1 MRFYVVC
8 IGMLKDAYLR
18 DGVAEFVKRM
28 RPYGGITIT
37 ITELNE
43 SKIGDK
49 PSDADR
55 KQVVAEEGERLLKA
69 VPKSAYTVLLDV
81 YGKTM
86 SSEDLAKTVAKLE
99 VDGVSDM
106 AFIVGGAFGVSDEL
120 RRSVNYK
127 LSFSPMTF
135 THQMVRLL
143 LVEQIYRASKINRNE
158 PYHW

>member
-1 MRFYVVC
+1 MRFYIVC
-8 IGMLKDAYLR
+8 IGKLKDAYLR
-18 DGVAEFVKRM
+18 EGVAEFVKRM
-28 RPYGGITIT
+28 RPYGGIT

-55 KQVVAEEGERLLKA
+55 KQVVIEEGERLLKN
-69 VPKSAYTVLLDV
+69 VPKYAYTVLLDV

>member
-1 MRFYVVC
+1 
-8 IGMLKDAYLR
+8 
-18 DGVAEFVKRM
+18 M
-28 RPYGGITIT
+28 RPYGGIT

-49 PSDADR
+49 PSDTER
-55 KQVVAEEGERLLKA
+55 KQVVKEEGQRLLKV
-69 VPKSAYTVLLDV
+69 VPKTAYTVLLDV

-86 SSEDLAKTVAKLE
+86 SSETMASMISKLE
-99 VDGVSDM
+99 VDGISDM
-106 AFIVGGAFGVSDEL
+106 AFIIGGAFGVSDEL
-120 RRSVNYK
+120 RQSVKYK

-143 LVEQIYRASKINRNE
+143 LVEQIYRSVKINRNE

>member
-1 MRFYVVC
+1 MRFYVIC
-8 IGMLKDAYLR
+8 IGKLKDAYLR

-37 ITELNE
+37 ELNE

-55 KQVVAEEGERLLKA
+55 KQVVVEEGERLLKN
-69 VPKSAYTVLLDV
+69 VPKDAYTVLLDV

>member
-1 MRFYVVC
+1 MRFYVIC
-8 IGMLKDAYLR
+8 IGKLKDAYLR

-37 ITELNE
+37 ELNE

-55 KQVVAEEGERLLKA
+55 KQVVVEEGERLLKN
-69 VPKSAYTVLLDV
+69 VPKNAYTVLLDV

>member
-8 IGMLKDAYLR
+8 IGKLKDAYLR

-28 RPYGGITIT
+28 RPYGGIA

-55 KQVVAEEGERLLKA
+55 KQVVIEEGERLLKA
-69 VPKSAYTVLLDV
+69 VPKNAYTVLLDV

-86 SSEDLAKTVAKLE
+86 SSENLAGTVAKLE
-99 VDGVSDM
+99 VDGISDM
-106 AFIVGGAFGVSDEL
+106 AFIIGGVFGVSDEL
-120 RRSVNYK
+120 RKSVNYK

>member
-8 IGMLKDAYLR
+8 IGKLKATYLR

-28 RPYGGITIT
+28 RPYGGIV

-49 PSDADR
+49 PSDEDR
-55 KQVVAEEGERLLKA
+55 KQVVVEEGERLLKA
-69 VPKSAYTVLLDV
+69 VPKNAYTVLLDV

-86 SSEDLAKTVAKLE
+86 SSEDLAKTIAKLE
-99 VDGVSDM
+99 VDGISDM
-106 AFIVGGAFGVSDEL
+106 AFIVGGAFGVSEEL
-120 RRSVNYK
+120 RKSVNYK

>member
-8 IGMLKDAYLR
+8 IGKLKDAYLR

-28 RPYGGITIT
+28 RPYGSIT

-55 KQVVAEEGERLLKA
+55 KQVVDEEGERLLKA
-69 VPKSAYTVLLDV
+69 VPKNAYTVLLDV

-106 AFIVGGAFGVSDEL
+106 AFIIGGAFGVSEAL
-120 RRSVNYK
+120 RQSVNYK

>member
-1 MRFYVVC
+1 MRFYVIC
-8 IGMLKDAYLR
+8 IGKLKDAYLR

-37 ITELNE
+37 ELNE

-49 PSDADR
+49 PSNADR
-55 KQVVAEEGERLLKA
+55 KQVVVEEGERLLKN
-69 VPKSAYTVLLDV
+69 VPKNAYTVLLDV

>member
-1 MRFYVVC
+1 MRFYVIC
-8 IGMLKDAYLR
+8 IGKLKDAYLR

-37 ITELNE
+37 ELNE

-55 KQVVAEEGERLLKA
+55 KQVVDDEGERLLKV
-69 VPKSAYTVLLDV
+69 VPKNAYTVLLDV

-106 AFIVGGAFGVSDEL
+106 AFIIGGAFGVSEAL
-120 RRSVNYK
+120 RQSVNFK

>member
-1 MRFYVVC
+1 MRFYIVC
-8 IGMLKDAYLR
+8 IGKLKDAYLR
-18 DGVAEFVKRM
+18 EGVAEFVKRM
-28 RPYGGITIT
+28 RPYGGIT

-55 KQVVAEEGERLLKA
+55 KQVVIEEGERLLKN
-69 VPKSAYTVLLDV
+69 VPKNAYTVLLDV

>member
-8 IGMLKDAYLR
+8 IGKLKDAYLR

-37 ITELNE
+37 ELNE

-55 KQVVAEEGERLLKA
+55 KQVVDDEGERLLKA
-69 VPKSAYTVLLDV
+69 VPKNAYTVLLDV

-106 AFIVGGAFGVSDEL
+106 AFIIGGAFGVSEAL
-120 RRSVNYK
+120 RQSVNYK
-127 LSFSPMTF
+127 LSFSLMTF

>member
-8 IGMLKDAYLR
+8 IGKLKDAYLR

-37 ITELNE
+37 ELNE

-55 KQVVAEEGERLLKA
+55 KQVVDEEGERLLK
-69 VPKSAYTVLLDV
+69 VVSKNAYTVLLDV

-106 AFIVGGAFGVSDEL
+106 AFIIGGAFGVSEAL
-120 RRSVNYK
+120 RQSANYK

>member
-8 IGMLKDAYLR
+8 IGKLKDAYLR

-37 ITELNE
+37 ELNE

-55 KQVVAEEGERLLKA
+55 KQVVDEEGERLLKA
-69 VPKSAYTVLLDV
+69 VPKNAYTVLLDV

-106 AFIVGGAFGVSDEL
+106 AFIIGGAFGVSEAL
-120 RRSVNYK
+120 RQSVNYK

-135 THQMVRLL
+135 TYQMVRLL

>member
-8 IGMLKDAYLR
+8 IGKLKDAYLR
-18 DGVAEFVKRM
+18 EGVAEFVKRM
-28 RPYGGITIT
+28 RPYGGIT

-55 KQVVAEEGERLLKA
+55 KQVVDDEGERLLKA
-69 VPKSAYTVLLDV
+69 VPKNAYTVLLDV

-106 AFIVGGAFGVSDEL
+106 AFIIGGAFGVSEAL
-120 RRSVNYK
+120 RQSVNYK